1 MNRGPV
7 QRQGAPPPWRTGC
20 GSGTGMWL
28 HALSHGHGGAGHGL
42 PLHQVVVPVLTR
54 REQDTAVVSC
64 SLQFFLKAPGGG
76 LSRLVVIQAEHHIM
90 EAGVLFQHPVYGLAA
105 GAAQGHIAVLLPAVR
120 VQRQKGQ
127 HVHGRL
133 EGIEDAVLSHVVEAV
148 LGPAALHIGLEGLAL
163 AVGAPLVGVA
173 GGALL
178 IRAHKDAVVVLGV
191 LI

>member
-28 HALSHGHGGAGHGL
+28 HALPYSHGRAGHGL
-42 PLHQVVVPVLTR
+42 PQHQIVVPVLMH
-54 REQDTAVVSC
+54 REQDTAAVPC
-64 SLQFFLKAPGGG
+64 SLQFFLKAPGSC
-76 LSRLVVIQAEHHIM
+76 LSGLVVIQAEHHIP
-90 EAGVLFQHPVYGLAA
+90 EAGVLLQHPMYGLAA
-105 GAAQGHIAVLLPAVR
+105 GATQGHVAVLLPVLR

-127 HVHGRL
+127 HVNRGL
-133 EGIEDAVLSHVVEAV
+133 EHIEQGVLSHVVEAI
-148 LGPAALHIGLEGLAL
+148 LGPAALHVDLERFAL

-173 GGALL
+173 GDALL
-178 IRAHKDAVVVLGV
+178 VRAHKDAVVVLGV